1 MATNNE
7 IEFKQLLS
15 ETQYTQIED
24 AYFQQATPF
33 TQTNYYID
41 TPDFVLKDHLFA
53 LRIREKN
60 DSLEMTL
67 KIPAEVG
74 LLEYNFETT
83 IRPEMDD
90 VLDPSDI
97 PQDIIDE
104 LKSIDANIER
114 LTVLGSLTTKR
125 MEVNLDKTLL
135 VLDQSNYLDKTDY
148 ELEFEVENHDEGRK
162 KFERILNQFNIDYH
176 EPDNKVKRFFDRK
189 SELSN

>member
-15 ETQYTQIED
+15 ETQYTQLKE

-41 TPDFVLKDHLFA
+41 TPDFVLKEHLFA
-53 LRIREKN
+53 LRIREKD

-67 KIPAEVG
+67 KVPAEVG

-83 IRPEMDD
+83 IRPEMND
-90 VLDPSDI
+90 VLDPSDV

-104 LKSIDANIER
+104 LKSIDADIER
-114 LTVLGSLTTKR
+114 LTVLGSLTTQR
-125 MEVNLDKTLL
+125 MEVPLDENFL
-135 VLDQSNYLDKTDY
+135 VLDRSEYLDMTDY
-148 ELEFEVENHDEGRK
+148 ELEFEVENHDKGRK
-162 KFERILNQFNIDYH
+162 EFERILNQFNIDYH

-189 SELSN
+189 SELLN